1 MFNKVFVVSPANI
14 ATGGTE
20 LLQQLVYKL
29 RLFGVNAYM
38 FYTTPYEAS
47 AVKRTFEPRYNN
59 PIANDIEDH
68 GDNIVI
74 VPESGISS
82 LLKYRNIQKAVWWL
96 SVDNYQGTNKKK
108 KDFLHTVYRYC
119 LDMFYRYVDKRW
131 IHFVQSEYA
140 YLYCSENRRIPQ
152 SHIFRLSDYLS
163 SGFIESVG
171 NVNTF
176 ERKNQVLYNPLK
188 GKVFTEKLI
197 EMNPDLNWVP
207 IQNMT
212 AEQVRNLMLSSKV
225 YVDFGN
231 HPGKDR
237 IPREAAMCGLCVITG
252 KKGSAANDIDVE
264 IPRKYKFDEI
274 QISEISKVIHSCL
287 NDYDVVIGD
296 FTNYRNKIMHE
307 EQVFNDEIKAFFLS

>member
-1 MFNKVFVVSPANI
+1 MFTKVFVISPANV

-29 RLFGVNAYM
+29 RLFGVEAYM

-47 AVKRTFEPRYNN
+47 AVKKTFEPRYNN
-59 PIANDIEDH
+59 PIAKDIEDC

-74 VPESGISS
+74 VPESDISR
-82 LLKYRNIQKAVWWL
+82 LLNFRNIQKSVWWL
-96 SVDNYQGTNKKK
+96 SVDNYKGLNKYK
-108 KDFLHTVYRYC
+108 KDFLHTIYRYLIDC
-119 LDMFYRYVDKRW
+119 YYRFIDKKW

-140 YLYCSENRRIPQ
+140 YLYCSENRKIPEN
-152 SHIFRLSDYLS
+152 HIFRLSDYLS
-163 SGFIESVG
+163 SGFIEYVG
-171 NVNTF
+171 NANAI

-188 GKVFTEKLI
+188 GKEFTEKLI
-197 EMNPDLNWVP
+197 EMNPDLLWVP

-212 AEQVRNLMLSSKV
+212 ADQVRDLMLSSKV

-252 KKGSAANDIDVE
+252 KRGSAANDIDVE
-264 IPRKYKFDEI
+264 IPQKYKFDES
-274 QISEISKVIHSCL
+274 QITEISKVIHSCL
-287 NDYDVVIGD
+287 NDYDVIIGD
-296 FTNYRNKIMHE
+296 FSKYRNKIRHE